1 MSQIKMNSTKLKQ
14 EIEEMRSLLGEA
26 KDSMKRM
33 EESALLL
40 QEHWQGE
47 AREIWMDN
55 LFKKIQTDTEHVDTM
70 LKLLTKAEGMGR
82 MIVATEQYMMGWVQE
97 G

>member
-1 MSQIKMNSTKLKQ
+1 
-14 EIEEMRSLLGEA
+14 MRSLLGEA

-47 AREIWMDN
+47 AREIWMDT
-55 LFKKIQTDTEHVDTM
+55 LFKKIQTDMEHVDTM
-70 LKLLTKAEGMGR
+70 LKLLTKTEGMGR